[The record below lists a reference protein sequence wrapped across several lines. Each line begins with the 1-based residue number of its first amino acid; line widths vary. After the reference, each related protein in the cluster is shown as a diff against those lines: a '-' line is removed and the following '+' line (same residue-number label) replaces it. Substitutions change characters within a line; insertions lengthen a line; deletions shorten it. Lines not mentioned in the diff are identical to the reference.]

1 MSSPI
6 QRVEPKISFA
16 PICKLSIGMPS
27 ELPLI
32 LSSQMI
38 VALLLNATADKQNIT
53 NEVKIFKGFS
63 LSITV
68 I

>member
-1 MSSPI
+1 
-6 QRVEPKISFA
+6 
-16 PICKLSIGMPS
+16 
-27 ELPLI
+27 
-32 LSSQMI
+32 
-38 VALLLNATADKQNIT
+38 LLLNATADKQNIT